1 VLCLVRQLLMEYLE
15 ENNIPVV
22 IRKKK
27 SYLTYEGIPDRYVY
41 ILKKGIIKTSVV
53 TREGR
58 EFNLRY
64 MNDFDI
70 VSLFKDESSQEV
82 EAPFNVRV
90 ESEEAELYKI
100 VRDQFWTDVNQN
112 RALQDYVKEYYRKN
126 LMYSMKK
133 MQQMLMNGKFG
144 AVCTQ
149 LNELYETF
157 GVPTD
162 EGTLIDFEVTNEE
175 ISRFCGITSASSVNR
190 MMQRLRESGAIKTQ
204 DRKLLVLDIGLIR
217 ENIIF

>member
-1 VLCLVRQLLMEYLE
+1 MLCLVKQLLMDYLE
-15 ENNIPVV
+15 QNNIPVV
-22 IRKKK
+22 IRKKR

-53 TREGR
+53 THEGR

-133 MQQMLMNGKFG
+133 CSK
-144 AVCTQ
+144 C
-149 LNELYETF
+149 
-157 GVPTD
+157 
-162 EGTLIDFEVTNEE
+162 
-175 ISRFCGITSASSVNR
+175 
-190 MMQRLRESGAIKTQ
+190 
-204 DRKLLVLDIGLIR
+204 
-217 ENIIF
+217 